1 MKINTKISPLIF
13 FTLILF
19 LLGHLAAAPNSK
31 QSAGEKEHLF
41 PGTGFFVKNRDP
53 YDEKIAK
60 KWFLEAQKSQR
71 EGDSGE
77 ALSIYE
83 KFTKRRSDA
92 SINTKQGTVLVGPE
106 SLYQAAL
113 IREQKGDW
121 QKSFQ
126 YLRLIAQAYTNYDFE
141 RIAESMMRIAEKL
154 VKEDLPMKWGV
165 LPRFRSGSADRLRL
179 SQIAELARGPRFAPR
194 ALMALAEIALKDQNE
209 EEAIDGLERL
219 INLYPENYLCEKAYY
234 LMAEI
239 YRGRVAGPSYDQ
251 GSTMKALN
259 FYQDFL
265 ILYETVPPIGK
276 YESREEFK
284 IRVDDFKVR
293 KKNAEAGRQKMRETL
308 AASKVQAGEYLEKYG
323 KFFMTRWKEL
333 GYGPAIRFYNEAITL
348 APESEAAKIAEVRV
362 ARLLATDE

>member
-1 MKINTKISPLIF
+1 MKINTKISPPIF
-13 FTLILF
+13 FTLFVF

-31 QSAGEKEHLF
+31 QGVGEKEHLF

-60 KWFLEAQKSQR
+60 KWFLEAQKSHK

-92 SINTKQGTVLVGPE
+92 SINTKQGIVLVGPE
-106 SLYQAAL
+106 SLYRAAL

-141 RIAESMMRIAEKL
+141 RIAESLMRLAERL
-154 VKEDLPMKWGV
+154 AKEDLPRKWGV

-179 SQIAELARGPRFAPR
+179 NQIAELVRGPRFAPR
-194 ALMALAEIALKDQNE
+194 ALMVLAEIALKDEKE

-251 GSTMKALN
+251 GSTLKALN
-259 FYQDFL
+259 FYEDFL
-265 ILYETVPPIGK
+265 ILYENAPGISK
-276 YESREEFK
+276 YENSK
-284 IRVDDFKVR
+284 QYTTRVNEFKVR
-293 KKNAEAGRQKMRETL
+293 RKNAEIGRQKMRETL
-308 AASKVQAGEYLEKYG
+308 AASKVEAGKYVEEYG
-323 KFFMTRWKEL
+323 KYFMTRWKEL
-333 GYGPAIRFYNEAITL
+333 GNRPAVQYYNEAITI
-348 APESEAAKIAEVRV
+348 APESEAAKIAEKRV
-362 ARLLATDE
+362 AQLRATNE